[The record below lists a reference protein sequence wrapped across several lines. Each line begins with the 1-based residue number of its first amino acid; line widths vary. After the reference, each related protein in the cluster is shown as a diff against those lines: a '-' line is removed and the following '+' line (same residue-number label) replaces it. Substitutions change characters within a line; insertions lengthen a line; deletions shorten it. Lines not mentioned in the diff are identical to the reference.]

1 MCLFDKP
8 IACFAF
14 GHVSPI
20 GFSMGRRV
28 SMNPTMLP
36 LLGLMPFPMHARAH
50 AIRRLLRR
58 LLKRLKLRAIWRT
71 LVKLCACW
79 EGHEKERQQ
88 EQNDNLHL
96 CLDYAGTRGPVLDLF
111 DVLLHL
117 LEHLVMDVSSGQCSS
132 VSNQYAT

>member
-1 MCLFDKP
+1 MD
-8 IACFAF
+8 
-14 GHVSPI
+14 
-20 GFSMGRRV
+20 RRV

-50 AIRRLLRR
+50 AIRLRLLRR

-96 CLDYAGTRGPVLDLF
+96 CLDYAGTRVF
-111 DVLLHL
+111 DVPLCLQEIWSWMSAAVNAPPSLHRTCFSALL
-117 LEHLVMDVSSGQCSS
+117 SGIELSS
-132 VSNQYAT
+132 VII